1 LHELATNAAKFGSL
15 STPDGYVAVHWHL
28 RLDGGIDLS
37 WTESGGPVVE
47 PPTRRGFGSNLIER
61 ALAMETNGHA
71 AIRYERTGVIC
82 DIILPASSLVLLTPK
97 PTERNQQAA
106 VVEVLADRIPLCPR
120 ILVVEDAFML
130 ILAIESMCDDL
141 GWKVVG
147 PATRLKSAILLASD
161 EAFDAALLDVNLDG
175 EMSWEVATI
184 LKNRGIP
191 FAFSTGYGEAE
202 LLPENLAG
210 SRILA
215 KPYNAH
221 EVEQCLRQLMAGRV
235 ESPQHA

>member
-1 LHELATNAAKFGSL
+1 
-15 STPDGYVAVHWHL
+15 
-28 RLDGGIDLS
+28 
-37 WTESGGPVVE
+37 
-47 PPTRRGFGSNLIER
+47 
-61 ALAMETNGHA
+61 
-71 AIRYERTGVIC
+71 
-82 DIILPASSLVLLTPK
+82 
-97 PTERNQQAA
+97 
-106 VVEVLADRIPLCPR
+106 LCPR

-147 PATRLKSAILLASD
+147 PATRLKSAILLASA